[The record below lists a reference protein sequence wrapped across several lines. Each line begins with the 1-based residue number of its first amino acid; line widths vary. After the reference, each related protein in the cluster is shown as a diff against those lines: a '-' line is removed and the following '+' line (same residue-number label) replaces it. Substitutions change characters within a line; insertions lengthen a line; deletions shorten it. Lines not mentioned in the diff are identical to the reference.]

1 MGKKPNFW
9 NDFVRPLGH
18 FIVQPGEKMASRA
31 AKSLA
36 PVSKPILGALTNKAV
51 EAVNA
56 IPAQQAVPVASAV
69 AMKKGGMIKPP
80 KGKKTQLIRAHEG
93 ELVVPKHLVK
103 HVPKTVKDKIKRGG
117 GKHMKEC

>member
-31 AKSLA
+31 AKTLK
-36 PVSKPILGALTNKAV
+36 PVSKPTLGALTDKAV
-51 EAVNA
+51 EAVKA
-56 IPAQQAVPVASAV
+56 IPAQQAVEAGAVAS
-69 AMKKGGMIKPP
+69 MKKGGMIKTA
-80 KGKKTQLIRAHEG
+80 KGKKTKLIRAHEG

-103 HVPKTVKDKIKRGG
+103 HVPKTVKDKIKKGG
-117 GKHMKEC
+117 GKDM